1 MGSRSASGS
10 WEGHAE
16 LQQALEGLACAK
28 GTSANRVK
36 AVATTAL
43 RYAKVRTPAAPMTH
57 LQRLHVTDG
66 MAVCIGLQA
75 RGV

>member
-1 MGSRSASGS
+1 MKDLRTSRVAMGSRSGSGS

-36 AVATTAL
+36 AVATAAL
-43 RYAKVRTPAAPMTH
+43 RYAKVRISSFNA
-57 LQRLHVTDG
+57 
-66 MAVCIGLQA
+66 
-75 RGV
+75 